1 MWLSTA
7 ENHEKL
13 ILCHKYPLLFAISKA
28 LMDIP
33 AQNGMLFKK
42 KVMAPN
48 LQCFMVISRG
58 NLMQFVTL
66 SNVFPSIT

>member
-28 LMDIP
+28 LMVIP
-33 AQNGMLFKK
+33 AQNGMQLKK
-42 KVMAPN
+42 MSWLLICHA
-48 LQCFMVISRG
+48 SW
-58 NLMQFVTL
+58 
-66 SNVFPSIT
+66 